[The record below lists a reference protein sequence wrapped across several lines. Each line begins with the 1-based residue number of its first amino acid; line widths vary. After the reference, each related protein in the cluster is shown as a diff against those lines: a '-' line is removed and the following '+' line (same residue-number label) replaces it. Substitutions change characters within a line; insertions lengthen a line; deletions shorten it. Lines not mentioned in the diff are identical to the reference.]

1 MKDRQWQKL
10 LARLAPAPY
19 TRSRNLAFWA
29 LTSAGELL
37 AVAARYAEDADRES
51 LLSAIRNVAAAR
63 QALELTTGMGRR
75 VR

>member
-19 TRSRNLAFWA
+19 TRSRHLAFWA

-63 QALELTTGMGRR
+63 KALELTTGMGRR